1 MRKKIQESLS
11 AKVFLVTMLLLSG
24 MGLLA
29 YGLLAVLMPQT
40 YSNTLNENLD
50 RLAKEFISELEKAA
64 YQDSGGLFA
73 QFLQMDE
80 IRSAELYAENGEQ
93 VPVPVGPAEMEG
105 QLAPALEEAGL
116 GEAPV
121 SPSGQASFS
130 SGQESAFAQ
139 EDAATY
145 AGEVSREQQ
154 DAAAYAGEV
163 SREQQDAAAYAGE
176 VSREQQD
183 AAAYAGEEG
192 RVQQDATAYAEE
204 DGEGSPILSN
214 SYYFSF
220 QGEKARYML
229 KVYGEAGELAELKAA
244 FLRVLPVL
252 ACAVLGASF
261 LASWLYSYIITKP
274 VLKISRISQE
284 MSELKLDWQLGSPRP
299 DELGK
304 LEGSLHFLSQ
314 KLAAAIS
321 DLQSANEKLTEDI
334 AHEKALE
341 QARLDFFSAVSH
353 ELKTP
358 ITIIKGQLEGMLL
371 GVGVYKDHGKYLARA
386 LEVANMLERMVQEL
400 LTVSR
405 METSQGSGDRAE
417 RFDCVKLVQGYLGSQ
432 EDLAAKKGL
441 EVHCSLPEE
450 VFISGNQLLMEKV
463 FSNLIGNAVKY
474 TPQGGEIFL
483 SACEKQGKYEFS
495 VENTGAHIPE
505 ESFPKLFDAF
515 YRVEQSRNRSTG
527 GSGLGLYIVQKILG
541 QHGSVCTVE
550 NTEKGVRFSFLL

>member
-105 QLAPALEEAGL
+105 QLVPALEEAGL

-121 SPSGQASFS
+121 LP
-130 SGQESAFAQ
+130 SGQESALAQ
-139 EDAATY
+139 EAATD
-145 AGEVSREQQ
+145 AGEG
-154 DAAAYAGEV
+154 DW
-163 SREQQDAAAYAGE
+163 
-176 VSREQQD
+176 
-183 AAAYAGEEG
+183 
-192 RVQQDATAYAEE
+192 VQQDATAYAGE

-432 EDLAAKKGL
+432 EDLAAKKG
-441 EVHCSLPEE
+441 
-450 VFISGNQLLMEKV
+450 FISGNQLLMEKV

>member
-139 EDAATY
+139 EDAAT
-145 AGEVSREQQ
+145 
-154 DAAAYAGEV
+154 
-163 SREQQDAAAYAGE
+163 YAGE

>member
-121 SPSGQASFS
+121 SPSRQASSFR
-130 SGQESAFAQ
+130 QESILAQ
-139 EDAATY
+139 EGTATY

-154 DAAAYAGEV
+154 DAI
-163 SREQQDAAAYAGE
+163 
-176 VSREQQD
+176 
-183 AAAYAGEEG
+183 AYAGEEG
-192 RVQQDATAYAEE
+192 RVQQEAATDAGEGDWVQQDATAYAGE

>member
-121 SPSGQASFS
+121 LP
-130 SGQESAFAQ
+130 SGQESALAQ
-139 EDAATY
+139 EAATD
-145 AGEVSREQQ
+145 AGEG
-154 DAAAYAGEV
+154 DW
-163 SREQQDAAAYAGE
+163 
-176 VSREQQD
+176 
-183 AAAYAGEEG
+183 
-192 RVQQDATAYAEE
+192 VQQDATAYAEE

-405 METSQGSGDRAE
+405 LETSQGSGDRAE

-432 EDLAAKKGL
+432 EDLAAQKGL

-450 VFISGNQLLMEKV
+450 VFISGNQLLIEKV

-527 GSGLGLYIVQKILG
+527 GSGLGLYIVQKVLA

>member
-121 SPSGQASFS
+121 SPSRQASSFR
-130 SGQESAFAQ
+130 QESILAQ
-139 EDAATY
+139 EGTATY

-154 DAAAYAGEV
+154 DAI
-163 SREQQDAAAYAGE
+163 
-176 VSREQQD
+176 
-183 AAAYAGEEG
+183 AYAGEEG
-192 RVQQDATAYAEE
+192 RVQQEAATDAGEGDWVQQDATAYAGE

-405 METSQGSGDRAE
+405 LETSQGSGDRAE

-432 EDLAAKKGL
+432 EDLAAQKGL

-450 VFISGNQLLMEKV
+450 VFISGNQLLIEKV

-527 GSGLGLYIVQKILG
+527 GSGLGLYIVQKILA

>member
-121 SPSGQASFS
+121 SPSRQASSFR
-130 SGQESAFAQ
+130 QESILAQ
-139 EDAATY
+139 EGTATY

-154 DAAAYAGEV
+154 DAI
-163 SREQQDAAAYAGE
+163 
-176 VSREQQD
+176 
-183 AAAYAGEEG
+183 AYAGEEG
-192 RVQQDATAYAEE
+192 RVQQEAATDAGEGDWVQQDATAYAGE

-358 ITIIKGQLEGMLL
+358 ITIIKGQLEGILL

-405 METSQGSGDRAE
+405 LETSQGSGDRAE

-432 EDLAAKKGL
+432 EDLAAQKGL

-450 VFISGNQLLMEKV
+450 VFISGNQLLIEKV

-527 GSGLGLYIVQKILG
+527 GSGLGLYIVQKILA

>member
-121 SPSGQASFS
+121 LP
-130 SGQESAFAQ
+130 SGQESALAQ
-139 EDAATY
+139 EAATD
-145 AGEVSREQQ
+145 AGEG
-154 DAAAYAGEV
+154 DW
-163 SREQQDAAAYAGE
+163 
-176 VSREQQD
+176 
-183 AAAYAGEEG
+183 
-192 RVQQDATAYAEE
+192 VQQDATAYAGE

-261 LASWLYSYIITKP
+261 LASWLYSYIITEP

-405 METSQGSGDRAE
+405 LETSQGSGDRAE

-432 EDLAAKKGL
+432 EDLAAQKGL

-450 VFISGNQLLMEKV
+450 VFISGNQLLIEKV

-527 GSGLGLYIVQKILG
+527 GSGLGLYIVQKILA
-541 QHGSVCTVE
+541 QHGSECTVE